1 MKSFGCTP
9 QSWPP
14 MPDTT
19 THTLWQSWDMALES
33 FLTHYVSLQ
42 RGSAMVDYR
51 NNMPLGGGSM
61 PTNISFFNDQ
71 LSAFEMW
78 LEFGTAT
85 SQPPAQLPVV
95 LQVLLSQSH
104 RMRALL
110 LLKKFLSLGPEA
122 VKLSLILGIFPY
134 ILKLLQN
141 PADDIKQTLISIWAT
156 VIGFDSSCRQELV
169 REKSQLCFIQ
179 VLGTKTVPT
188 QQRCLAAFVLAEV
201 CNGYKEG
208 QQSCLQLGLHRTC
221 TNVLSSTSTSLE
233 VMQSTSLKLWLCLC
247 LFKLC
252 EDFIWA
258 KYLCITEAGHT
269 SLYPLLIDPDPT
281 VRTAAVLALGELFG
295 ASALN
300 TSSTAGAG
308 PGGGGGGVHTPSGS
322 SGMLTPGSRPI
333 RKTLSS
339 TSTEDFSFRGGGGG
353 GGGDGVHN
361 PSNGGA
367 PGLDVEERILE
378 ESELQLALQILEC
391 CTDGSV
397 MVRLEAVYALSKFFT
412 QSAHIGCIKLVA
424 KAIYLKNLE
433 KQQSQQIASK
443 PGRRSASPG
452 LEGNDFGKMGLIY
465 PWHLTPNESAEI
477 TNQVEKYIK
486 LSNGGINEENDDNGP
501 PPPPVRLPSSTSH
514 SDLTIKTSN
523 STNNLNV
530 GSPGPPGPGSGFDQ
544 LSTSFKTG
552 NKSASLLPPENLNN
566 STENEPVP
574 ELPTLMASAYV
585 RLWLALTEVQGRDPH
600 SLVAQAAA
608 TIRFRVHA
616 LISIDERNNLV
627 ASQNNNMRSPGIE
640 IHNQLLSSSYSPN
653 DGSFSSSAHQHYL
666 MSASVG
672 SFSPSTSL
680 TNPSSLPV
688 PPPPPPATG
697 GGGGHTL
704 NLMEQRIKKSVT
716 MESLNEADNTGNS
729 SSSSSSGGGGGTS
742 EGKGNVNGNDL
753 SSFEYSSSAP
763 PLSPLGVVASN
774 AIYSSPKSIK
784 PRNVKFNPQM
794 PRSSPFLTDGNL
806 SENEGGVGVGSTTK
820 SSTRSVTR
828 PSSSRLSRQPSSS
841 TSVSKYYFLEAFKD
855 YSHLTE
861 EDLLICFSSNHYEM
875 VKKHYTIE
883 NKNVY
888 DPYQDPLSIESNN
901 RSYRLMKLQEVLNND
916 KILYELFKDVEDRP
930 ELSKHDIAPGG
941 GGGGLNIGGGG
952 GINNMTNSG
961 SRSNAAASL
970 SSITHSSCKFEQKS
984 TLKMDSP
991 MTTSLLMFHAFH
1003 DILVVASESSA
1014 NIWSLTSHNRIVEVK
1029 NRHSLKYISGYE
1041 QNSSSLAHTPSKS
1054 TRLPQVTTS
1063 ASSTNSSYDN
1073 SLFTPLSHARITSM
1087 VWINESYDSLL
1098 LLGSDDG
1105 VIKVWKD
1112 NSFSDVNAFTGP
1124 GTGGNTS
1131 ASTGV
1136 NTSDSTS
1143 SNIRPSSHSPSLGG
1157 MNNNN
1162 NNNSNGIELATAFS
1176 ALPDIAETSRG
1187 SGIVVSWQQTAG
1199 TLVVGG
1205 NSNTIRVWDLGREQ
1219 NVRVFYTGI
1228 ETCLT
1233 AMTTNTVS
1241 SYHSTT
1247 SNFNDTN
1254 SSSHT
1259 SYHQLQQGAGGGAD
1273 PTNDGSSPV
1282 TWTFAGFADGSI
1294 AVYDERVQS
1303 NGGRVHF
1310 SHTHGTWVNYVHLRA
1325 DVPEVVIGSVR
1336 GTVKFWDLRTMRTYK
1351 TLEVQ
1356 KSPLT
1361 SLTVHNCAPIL
1372 AAGSHAQFI
1381 KILTLSG
1388 EQLGNVI
1395 KYYDGFLGQRIGPVS
1410 CLAFHP
1416 HKLLLGASSTDGIV
1430 SIYHAAMDKFN
1441 S

>member
-179 VLGTKTVPT
+179 VLGSKTVPT

-221 TNVLSSTSTSLE
+221 TNVLSSASTSID

-269 SLYPLLIDPDPT
+269 ALYPLLIDPDPT

-300 TSSTAGAG
+300 TSSSAAA
-308 PGGGGGGVHTPSGS
+308 GGGGGGIHTPSGS

-339 TSTEDFSFRGGGGG
+339 STSKDDFSFLGGGGG
-353 GGGDGVHN
+353 GGVGAGGDVSHSTN
-361 PSNGGA
+361 NGGA

-412 QSAHIGCIKLVA
+412 QSAHIGCIKVVA

-433 KQQSQQIASK
+433 KQQQLQQTSK

-452 LEGNDFGKMGLIY
+452 LDGNDFGKMGLIY

-477 TNQVEKYIK
+477 TNQVEKFIK
-486 LSNGGINEENDDNGP
+486 LSNGGDIGGAGGGGSENENDDNLP
-501 PPPPVRLPSSTSH
+501 PPPPVRLPTSATPSH
-514 SDLTIKTSN
+514 GDDKLTKSN
-523 STNNLNV
+523 SNNNFNV
-530 GSPGPPGPGSGFDQ
+530 GSPSSGFDQ
-544 LSTSFKTG
+544 LSSSFKAG
-552 NKSASLLPPENLNN
+552 NKSASLLPPDNLTNLTN
-566 STENEPVP
+566 QADNGNEPVP

-585 RLWLALTEVQGRDPH
+585 RLWLALTEVQGRDAH

-608 TIRFRVHA
+608 TIRFRIHA

-627 ASQNNNMRSPGIE
+627 ILQDNQMRSPGIE
-640 IHNQLLSSSYSPN
+640 IHKNFSSSYSPQH
-653 DGSFSSSAHQHYL
+653 DGSFSSSAHQRYL
-666 MSASVG
+666 MSASSAG
-672 SFSPSTSL
+672 FFSPSTSL
-680 TNPSSLPV
+680 TNPSSLPTTTIPLA
-688 PPPPPPATG
+688 PPSASG
-697 GGGGHTL
+697 GGSGHNL
-704 NLMEQRIKKSVT
+704 NLMEQRMKKSIT
-716 MESLNEADNTGNS
+716 MESLNEADNHNGA
-729 SSSSSSGGGGGTS
+729 GGGSGTL
-742 EGKGNVNGNDL
+742 EGKGSMNNNDVL
-753 SSFEYSSSAP
+753 SYEFSTSAP

-784 PRNVKFNPQM
+784 PRNVKFNPQL
-794 PRSSPFLTDGNL
+794 PRSSPFLLDGSQ
-806 SENEGGVGVGSTTK
+806 SENEGPPTK
-820 SSTRSVTR
+820 GSTRSTITR
-828 PSSSRLSRQPSSS
+828 PSSSRSNTSKQPPSSS
-841 TSVSKYYFLEAFKD
+841 ISKYYFLEAFKD
-855 YSHLTE
+855 YPHLTE
-861 EDLLICFSSNHYEM
+861 DDLLICFSSNHYEM
-875 VKKHYTIE
+875 VKKHFTTE

-888 DPYQDPLSIESNN
+888 DPYQDPLSMESND
-901 RSYRLMKLQEVLNND
+901 RSYRFIKLQEVINND

-930 ELSKHDIAPGG
+930 ELSKHEGG
-941 GGGGLNIGGGG
+941 GGGGVSSA
-952 GINNMTNSG
+952 NNTVTNSG

-1041 QNSSSLAHTPSKS
+1041 QNSSSLAHTPTKS

-1063 ASSTNSSYDN
+1063 TSANSSYDN
-1073 SLFTPLSHARITSM
+1073 SLFAPLSHARITSM

-1112 NSFSDVNAFTGP
+1112 NSNSDVNGGAFTGP
-1124 GTGGNTS
+1124 GTGGNPSTS
-1131 ASTGV
+1131 SAV
-1136 NTSDSTS
+1136 NTSDSIS

-1157 MNNNN
+1157 VNSN

-1254 SSSHT
+1254 SVSHT
-1259 SYHQLQQGAGGGAD
+1259 SYQQLQQGAGD

-1294 AVYDERVQS
+1294 AVYDERVHS

-1430 SIYHAAMDKFN
+1430 SIYHAAMDKFTI
-1441 S
+1441 